1 MVEKLSAAD
10 SWYCSKCK
18 DHVEATKKMELY
30 TTAPY
35 MVLSLNRFK
44 QHNTYFKEKLED
56 LIKFP
61 ISNLNMSKHVL
72 SHSAATKQDPLTPP
86 LIYDLVA
93 VINHFGS
100 MNFGH
105 YTAFAKNSLNGQWYE
120 YNDSTVS
127 MVDADSVCSS
137 AAYVLFYKKRG
148 FPPNGQIDFEL
159 LKKAPSG
166 ELSASNQEVVQV

>member
-56 LIKFP
+56 LIEFP

-72 SHSAATKQDPLTPP
+72 SHSAATK
-86 LIYDLVA
+86 
-93 VINHFGS
+93 
-100 MNFGH
+100 
-105 YTAFAKNSLNGQWYE
+105 
-120 YNDSTVS
+120 
-127 MVDADSVCSS
+127 
-137 AAYVLFYKKRG
+137 
-148 FPPNGQIDFEL
+148 
-159 LKKAPSG
+159 
-166 ELSASNQEVVQV
+166 